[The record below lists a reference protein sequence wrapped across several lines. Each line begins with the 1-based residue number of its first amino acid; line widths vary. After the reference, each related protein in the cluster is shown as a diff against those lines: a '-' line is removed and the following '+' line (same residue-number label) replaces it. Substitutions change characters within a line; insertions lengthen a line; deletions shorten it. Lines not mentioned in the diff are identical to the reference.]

1 TKRQLQYEDEDQF
14 NDEMHEFD
22 PEFETPNKKRKQHQ
36 NNNNNNQN
44 QNNQHAA
51 TTFIFTNT
59 LRSRDIRNTNQRP
72 PQNRSN
78 NNQRNGQQQQL
89 QGRNNNNLGNEQ
101 QQQQGRMSRFA
112 LDYAANSHFQSFKIE
127 CNPKITDPKQ
137 ATKFIQELTNSIK
150 PEFLKQ
156 NPMYSRAVQFDLWW
170 LDKNNDLEIIIKS
183 TELYVYLCKPD
194 RFPKKIMNIE
204 LKSSPPKHLPPQH
217 TAILKWL
224 SNTVSIED
232 LKFNSIF
239 SIEEMTGTVTNR
251 TRHVK
256 IELLDKK
263 EYDDLL
269 NGGQL
274 NVQGDHVSTDFRYPV
289 IQDFRRQ
296 LIDEL
301 RKHPER
307 LPPDTQLFI
316 PSDFRQQNDRTKSI
330 QSLKSTAPVL
340 VPLPADRNNLAAY
353 PPLQSST
360 APNFPQ
366 TTSIVTSNFSETIK
380 SFRDELNQI
389 KTKYEEEQKR
399 IKEKYKDYLL
409 SMNQGLLVIQ
419 QEIQTQKEMI
429 TSLSN
434 AVDQTLFST
443 CEKTTS
449 IICNVLKKIKKAINA
464 NELDGEIELVTQ
476 HLSLINTSAASYL
489 KNRLSL
495 ESLSTKQ
502 NESLTQLLNTLFVLP
517 ND

>member
-1 TKRQLQYEDEDQF
+1 MTSYQKDQLANGEYLNKTIQQFRSQEQQQQGNQTKRQLQYEDEDQF

-51 TTFIFTNT
+51 TTFTFTNT

-89 QGRNNNNLGNEQ
+89 QGRNDNNLGNEQ
-101 QQQQGRMSRFA
+101 QQQQGRISRFA

-239 SIEEMTGTVTNR
+239 SIEEMIGTVTNR

-274 NVQGDHVSTDFRYPV
+274 NVQ
-289 IQDFRRQ
+289 
-296 LIDEL
+296 
-301 RKHPER
+301 
-307 LPPDTQLFI
+307 
-316 PSDFRQQNDRTKSI
+316 
-330 QSLKSTAPVL
+330 
-340 VPLPADRNNLAAY
+340 DRNNLAAY

-464 NELDGEIELVTQ
+464 NELDGETELVTQ
-476 HLSLINTSAASYL
+476 HLSLINTFAASYL